1 MKRRTIRLDYN
12 APVTLSF
19 FFFVAGGAAAGAFYR
34 WVDDGASFQC
44 LPRVDG

>member
-19 FFFVAGGAAAGAFYR
+19 FFLSLAALLLGDVR
-34 WVDDGASFQC
+34 
-44 LPRVDG
+44 